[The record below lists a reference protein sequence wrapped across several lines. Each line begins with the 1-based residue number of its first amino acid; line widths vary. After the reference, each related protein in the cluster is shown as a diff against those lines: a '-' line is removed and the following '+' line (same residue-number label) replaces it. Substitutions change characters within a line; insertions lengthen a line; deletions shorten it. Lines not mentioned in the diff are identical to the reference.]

1 MDEMIDRAVD
11 AAERSLRKDGVELEC
26 SELDEIRDE
35 IQRVLEDGG
44 YLVDRKTIVT
54 GKQIGRAHV

>member
-44 YLVDRKTIVT
+44 YLVDMEDDE
-54 GKQIGRAHV
+54 

>member
-26 SELDEIRDE
+26 SELDEI
-35 IQRVLEDGG
+35 QRVLEDGG
-44 YLVDRKTIVT
+44 YLVDMEDDE
-54 GKQIGRAHV
+54 